1 MATMWLGKV
10 AIAQSMTAYRD
21 VIKELLIVQRKCFAA
36 LASLKGKKDKK
47 CNRVA
52 CLQVVTV
59 YNKTRDFDYGWSKV
73 SIPLG
78 RRTQFGLI
86 VEAVWGIDEKG
97 TLLLDDFS
105 FQKCSPG

>member
-1 MATMWLGKV
+1 MESFNVHVKQSSGGK
-10 AIAQSMTAYRD
+10 A
-21 VIKELLIVQRKCFAA
+21 K
-36 LASLKGKKDKK
+36 
-47 CNRVA
+47 
-52 CLQVVTV
+52 VVTV